1 MLEGVFNKMF
11 GLTDE
16 KIIKQMRKKVAKI
29 NAVEDTYIKLSN
41 EELKAKT
48 DEFKKRLENGETL
61 DDILVDAFATVRET
75 AKRVLGMRAYD
86 VQLIGGMILHEA

>member
-29 NAVEDTYIKLSN
+29 NAVEDRFSYCYRIHT
-41 EELKAKT
+41 
-48 DEFKKRLENGETL
+48 
-61 DDILVDAFATVRET
+61 
-75 AKRVLGMRAYD
+75 
-86 VQLIGGMILHEA
+86 